1 MNGWKNHATWNMN
14 NWYGDLFDGLAEDGI
29 EITGDALLEFVWEYE
44 NFDSMPIGFVKD
56 AAMAAFNSVDWDE
69 LAAHYY
75 VPVEDEEDEEFD
87 SMGNRLDGLGA
98 YEDA

>member
-1 MNGWKNHATWNMN
+1 MNGWKNHATWNAN
-14 NWYGDLFDGLAEDGI
+14 IWYGDLFDGLAEDGI

-75 VPVEDEEDEEFD
+75 VHVEEDE
-87 SMGNRLDGLGA
+87 
-98 YEDA
+98 DAA